1 MLSSDATSEDGKKK
15 SLLPNVSFL
24 DDFSQSGDQK
34 NMSYYLYKGTFGKKM
49 APNCHISRKKCLSSP
64 YLYRKKRCHA
74 IHTKVFMGKRWS
86 QVAIFGGENV
96 LISDI

>member
-1 MLSSDATSEDGKKK
+1 MLSSDAISENGKKK
-15 SLLPNVSFL
+15 SLLPNVSFR
-24 DDFSQSGDQK
+24 DEFSQGGDQK
-34 NMSYYLYKGTFGKKM
+34 HMSYYSYKGTFGKNNG
-49 APNCHISRKKCLSSP
+49 PNCHISRRKCLSSP
-64 YLYRKKRCHA
+64 YLYRKERCHA